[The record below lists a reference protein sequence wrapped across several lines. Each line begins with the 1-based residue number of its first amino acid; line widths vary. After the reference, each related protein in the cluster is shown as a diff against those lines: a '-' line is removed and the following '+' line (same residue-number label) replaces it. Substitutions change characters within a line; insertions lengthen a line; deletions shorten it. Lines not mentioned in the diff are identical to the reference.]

1 MLDERD
7 FLMDIIKLLLIF
19 TCIIAVMKFNKP
31 LYISIAAGIVATILL
46 YRINALTSLKLMIN
60 GAFRKDTIYLV
71 LAFYSITFLQRM
83 LEKRKHIM
91 LAEKSLDSLFNS
103 RRVNAMVAPF
113 IIGLLPSA
121 GAILIAAPIVDNA
134 AENYITKEEK
144 TFVTSYF
151 RHISESF
158 LPTYASILL
167 ALNLSNVD
175 MTAFVLGMLP
185 MVVVLFSLGY
195 FFYIRKIPKDTGVP
209 KSNDKAQDIKNLT
222 ISLWSIALTIIII
235 LTFKIPVHLAVI
247 PVIILSIILNKF
259 NFKELQPMFRSALE
273 MKLILTTIV
282 IMIFREI
289 LTFTGVIERL
299 PDYFSA
305 LPIPSVVIFVLI
317 FFFGTL
323 VAGAQAITALAL
335 PLAYATI
342 PDGGVALLILLM
354 CTAYISMQVSP
365 THICL
370 AIITEHYGT
379 SFIDL
384 VKKTMPIL
392 ISFVLISSV
401 YSYLIYLVF

>member
-1 MLDERD
+1 
-7 FLMDIIKLLLIF
+7 MDIIKLLLIF
-19 TCIIAVMKFNKP
+19 TCIIVVIKFSKP
-31 LYISIAAGIVATILL
+31 LYISITAGILATIIL
-46 YRINALTSLKLMIN
+46 YRINALDSLKLVIG

-83 LEKRKHIM
+83 LEKRKHII
-91 LAEKSLDSLFNS
+91 LAERSLDNLFNS

-134 AENYITKEEK
+134 CGNYMTKEEK
-144 TFVTSYF
+144 TFITSYF

-185 MVVVLFSLGY
+185 MVIVLFLLGY
-195 FFYIRKIPKDTGVP
+195 FFYIRKIPKGVEIT
-209 KSNDKAQDIKNLT
+209 KSSNKTQEIKNLI

-247 PVIILSIILNKF
+247 PVIVLSIILNKF
-259 NFKELQPMFRSALE
+259 SFKEIKPMFISAIE
-273 MKLILTTIV
+273 VKLIMTTIV
-282 IMIFREI
+282 IMVFREI

-305 LPIPSVVIFVLI
+305 LPIPSVVIFALI
-317 FFFGTL
+317 FFFGPL

-335 PLAYATI
+335 PLAYATM
-342 PDGGVALLILLM
+342 PNGGVALLILLM

-370 AIITEHYGT
+370 AIVTEHFGT

-392 ISFVLISSV
+392 GSFVLISSV
-401 YSYLIYLVF
+401 YSYFIYVLF